1 MKFSLVVFL
10 ATLLSQ
16 CGQPSSSGAGNTLA
30 SGGSVT
36 TLAKPPAA
44 SPAPT
49 PTPAPVPTAKN
60 VLLIVADDFNH
71 WLPEVGYYTEAK
83 TPNLSA
89 LAKQGVLFADASN
102 SSPHC
107 EPSRQALW
115 SGVSP
120 LTTGIDRETSPYI
133 RDLAG
138 YENVVTMNQLFKQ
151 NGYYTF
157 GGGKLYH
164 ENVMGTHITDPA
176 NWTAIVGKYIGTP
189 DGTIN
194 AFTTPLADQQ
204 YPTLWGAFPDSVT
217 ETSGDTGLAR
227 YFASKIAT
235 QPTTQPFFLAVG
247 FGRPHLPWF
256 APQSYFDLYD
266 PAALPIPKGYLEN
279 DLADAPGWWADT
291 RWQYIKA
298 QGQWKNG
305 IRAYLAAISYMDFNV
320 GIVLN
325 ALKASPSAKNTIV
338 VFMGDNGWMLGEKEW
353 FDKYHVQDQANRT
366 TLIIYDPSAKGN
378 GQISHKVV
386 SLLDVYPTLAQLAGL
401 QAPAT
406 VQGDSLVPLLDTP
419 DRTDWDK
426 PIFMRFRGINIVKT
440 NKWRYIQ
447 LGTNSQLYDIT
458 VDPYEWHNLYKDRT
472 YKKTIAD
479 LDALIAQHS
488 TLSHY

>member
-1 MKFSLVVFL
+1 MRVVVVAALAALLVG
-10 ATLLSQ
+10 
-16 CGQPSSSGAGNTLA
+16 CGG
-30 SGGSVT
+30 SGGSSPT
-36 TLAKPPAA
+36 PSPTPAG
-44 SPAPT
+44 APT
-49 PTPAPVPTAKN
+49 PSPTPSPSATPTYSQKN
-60 VLLIVADDFNH
+60 VLLIMADDFNH

-89 LAKQGVLFADASN
+89 FAKQGVLFADASN

-115 SGVSP
+115 SGISP
-120 LTTGIDRETSPYI
+120 LTTGIDRESSPYI

-164 ENVMGTHITDPA
+164 ENVMGTHITDPD
-176 NWTAIVGKYIGTP
+176 NWSAVTTQQVGTQT
-189 DGTIN
+189 GTIDGWVN
-194 AFTTPLADQQ
+194 TLPGEL
-204 YPTLWGAFPDSVT
+204 YPQVWGAFT
-217 ETSGDTGLAR
+217 AGAEAQGDTKLAR
-227 YFASKIAT
+227 FFASKIQS
-235 QPTTQPFFLAVG
+235 QPTNQPFFMALG
-247 FGRPHLPWF
+247 FIRPHLPWN

-279 DLADAPGWWADT
+279 DLDDAPGWWADT
-291 RWQYIKA
+291 RWQQIKA

-325 ALKASPSAKNTIV
+325 ALKASPYAKNTIV

-406 VQGDSLVPLLDTP
+406 VEGDSLVPLLDTP

-426 PIFMRFRGINIVKT
+426 PIFMRFRDINIVKT

-458 VDPYEWHNLYKDRT
+458 VDPYEWHNLYRVPGNEDVVKE
-472 YKKTIAD
+472 
-479 LDALIAQHS
+479 LDALIASHS
-488 TLSHY
+488 KVPRVY